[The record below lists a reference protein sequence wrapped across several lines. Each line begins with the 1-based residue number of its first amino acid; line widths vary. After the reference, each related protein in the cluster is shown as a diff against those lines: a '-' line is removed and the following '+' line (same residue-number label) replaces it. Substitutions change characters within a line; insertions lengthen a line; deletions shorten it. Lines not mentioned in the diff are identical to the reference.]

1 MQTRVD
7 AAGEQVSAAR
17 VATTTCAEQL
27 ASARREHSR
36 LEASGDQTDR
46 EREELSRQLEGARDR
61 LTDLEAT
68 IETAEH
74 EAREAGEVVGR
85 VEATLGKAR
94 EAAREKR
101 DAVAALAGQVASART
116 AMSRV
121 ERDWNSL
128 EISRREVEV
137 KRETAEERAHEDLM
151 VDLAAEYLDYRATMA
166 PGDVAQIDPRETEK
180 LVAALRAD
188 IKKLGNVNLDAIEE
202 EETLAER
209 NEDLIA
215 QVADLDEA
223 SGQLRELIEKLNDVS
238 RERFGEAFVR
248 IQEEF
253 GGDGGMFRKLFGG
266 GRAEVRL
273 MGLVKEVDGRKVETD
288 EIDVLESGIE
298 IIAKPPGKQPRS
310 ISQLSGGEKTLT
322 AVALLLSIFR
332 SKPSCFCILD
342 EVDAALDEGNVG
354 RFCNVVRQFTDS
366 SHFIVITHNK
376 RTMQATDR
384 LFGVTMQERGVSTR
398 VTVKF
403 DQVGADGAIDH
414 DAAANDA
421 VETTPAPETP
431 KPSGGLRAA
440 LASMREQ
447 QDEGAVKVSS

>member
-1 MQTRVD
+1 
-7 AAGEQVSAAR
+7 
-17 VATTTCAEQL
+17 
-27 ASARREHSR
+27 
-36 LEASGDQTDR
+36 
-46 EREELSRQLEGARDR
+46 
-61 LTDLEAT
+61 
-68 IETAEH
+68 
-74 EAREAGEVVGR
+74 
-85 VEATLGKAR
+85 
-94 EAAREKR
+94 
-101 DAVAALAGQVASART
+101 
-116 AMSRV
+116 MSRV

-166 PGDVAQIDPRETEK
+166 PGDVAQIDPGETEK

-188 IKKLGNVNLDAIEE
+188 IMKLGNVNLDAIEE

-421 VETTPAPETP
+421 AETTPAPETP

-440 LASMREQ
+440 LASMREE
-447 QDEGAVKVSS
+447 QDERAVKVSS